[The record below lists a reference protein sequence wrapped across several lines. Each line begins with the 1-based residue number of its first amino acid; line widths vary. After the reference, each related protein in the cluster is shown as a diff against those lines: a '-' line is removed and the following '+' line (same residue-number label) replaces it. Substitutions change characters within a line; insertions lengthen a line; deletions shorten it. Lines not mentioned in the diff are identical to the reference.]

1 MTPVG
6 GDGGDNG
13 RMPTGPLPDTLA
25 APLRPAAGFV
35 SFTEVEA
42 GAHRSYN
49 EWHLFDHLPEQY
61 ALPGVVGGQRWVL
74 TPALA
79 ATSVATAPLDR
90 AHYVTLYLLAEPLD
104 VTLTDFL
111 HHGVALA
118 KAGRF
123 HERRTSHLAGAL
135 AVESARAAPRVQV
148 QAGAVPFQPHTGVHL
163 RLEPNDGGRPAPVP
177 LTDALLGIPGV
188 AGVWT
193 FAGAVPG
200 DGPAAG
206 LRLTCAWL
214 DGEPGELATAL
225 AGALPP
231 PKAGGGAGVD
241 GGPTF
246 AATLAAIDPE
256 APFDWFD

>member
-1 MTPVG
+1 MS
-6 GDGGDNG
+6 
-13 RMPTGPLPDTLA
+13 GPLPDTTA

-61 ALPGVVGGQRWVL
+61 VLPGIVGGQRWVR

-79 ATSVATAPLDR
+79 AGGVASAPLHR
-90 AHYVTLYLLAEPLD
+90 VHYVTLYLLAEPLD
-104 VTLTDFL
+104 VTLTDFF

-123 HERRTSHLAGAL
+123 HQQRTSHLAGAL
-135 AVESARAAPRVQV
+135 AVETARAAPAARVQP
-148 QAGAVPFQPHTGVHL
+148 GAVPFRPHTGVHL
-163 RLEPNDGGRPAPVP
+163 RLERADAGGPAPAA
-177 LTDALLGIPGV
+177 LTDALLALPGV

-193 FAGAVPG
+193 FAGAVPV
-200 DGPAAG
+200 DGPTAG

-214 DGEPGELATAL
+214 DGDPAIVDRAV
-225 AGALPP
+225 AAVVSPP
-231 PKAGGGAGVD
+231 EAGGD
-241 GGPTF
+241 GPAF
-246 AATLAAIDPE
+246 AATLTTIEPFG
-256 APFDWFD
+256 PFDWFD